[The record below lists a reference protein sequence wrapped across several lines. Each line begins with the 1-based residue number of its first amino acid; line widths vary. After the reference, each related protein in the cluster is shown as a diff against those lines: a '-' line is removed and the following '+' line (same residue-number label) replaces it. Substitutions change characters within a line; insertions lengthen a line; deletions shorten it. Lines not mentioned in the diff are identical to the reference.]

1 MMYRLSQLPQELIYR
16 YAEYQFW
23 DVDNDGENELL
34 LGFYGGGPHG
44 ITAYE
49 TYEITD
55 SGLVSKSMAFDEH
68 SHVKIHNNQHF

>member
-1 MMYRLSQLPQELIYR
+1 MYRLSQLPQELIYR

-68 SHVKIHNNQHF
+68 SHVKIRNNQHF